1 MDNMLRIDAI
11 ENNNRLYIDTRDIVS
26 IFQYCISDAN
36 LDLDDKTMLFA
47 TSIFNSLI
55 TTYEV
60 TSDDIIKLSVTTLYK
75 LKKEIDD
82 KYIKLNKP
90 TKKSL
95 FKKHK
100 VEVEVVEVASEEN
113 IIEEEQEEEEG
124 EEK

>member
-113 IIEEEQEEEEG
+113 IIEEE
-124 EEK
+124 